1 MPQPGID
8 LLDMEQRL
16 AGHHRVAGLES
27 IAGEH
32 SAAQGVEQPEPGL
45 DREPHDA
52 QLGVLVM
59 LDQADGVEPW
69 RVVGVGFD
77 AEDREPESLDAFMDP
92 GEDLLVGLA
101 ITDFAH
107 AAILRATCDVS
118 GVNDRTRGRI
128 RSPKKLLSNTA
139 TMPADLDMVC
149 RVQQMR
155 RRLAEGGP
163 ERMRADGDVDRVAL
177 PAHDG
182 DVLRGVLLAENARV
196 VIEIGLAYG
205 SSALAIAEALVSHG
219 SDSTDHVIIDPFQD
233 QFHDAGW
240 GVVVAAGL
248 GGTCSLL
255 PERSQLALPRLLA
268 EGFVAD
274 AAFVD
279 GSHIFHNVF
288 VDLFFLREL
297 VRPGGV
303 VILDDCHWASVATA
317 VRYFELNTG
326 WRREPI
332 DPDSRLRVYRLPE
345 ARREPRFEDFV
356 SF

>member
-52 QLGVLVM
+52 QLWVLVR

-77 AEDREPESLDAFMDP
+77 AEDREPEPLDAFMDP

-155 RRLAEGGP
+155 WRLAEGGP
-163 ERMRADGDVDRVAL
+163 ERMR
-177 PAHDG
+177 
-182 DVLRGVLLAENARV
+182 
-196 VIEIGLAYG
+196 
-205 SSALAIAEALVSHG
+205 
-219 SDSTDHVIIDPFQD
+219 
-233 QFHDAGW
+233 
-240 GVVVAAGL
+240 
-248 GGTCSLL
+248 

-332 DPDSRLRVYRLPE
+332 DPDSRLRAYRLPE